1 MSLSYRCAVI
11 GNPIAHSLSPVIH
24 QQFAKQFDIELI
36 YEKILATEST
46 FRHVVENFF
55 TRGGLGL
62 NITSPFKRLAFE
74 MADIKTPAALKAG
87 SANTLWYEEN
97 KMIADS
103 TDGYGFDE
111 ALKSFGDCKQKRWL
125 ILGAGGVVGALL
137 PVIYSLA
144 PEAVTIANRRI
155 HKAELYQRSYPAV
168 NVCELSDLNIKP
180 DMIINAT
187 AMDFN
192 TQLFKSLNE
201 AFNESYCMDLSYA
214 RKPTSFTALAKKNGA
229 AKVIDGFAMLAHQG
243 ALSFYRWFGK
253 QPDSSMIEKAL

>member
-1 MSLSYRCAVI
+1 MSSSYRCAVV

-24 QQFAKQFDIELI
+24 QQFAKQFAIDLS
-36 YEKILATEST
+36 YEKILATKST
-46 FRHVVENFF
+46 FIKVVRDFF
-55 TRGGLGL
+55 VSGGLGL

-74 MADIKTPAALKAG
+74 VADKKTSAALKAG
-87 SANTLWYEEN
+87 CANTLWCEN
-97 KMIADS
+97 NMMIADS

-111 ALKSFGDCKQKRWL
+111 ALKTFGDCKQKHWL
-125 ILGAGGVVGALL
+125 ILGAGDVVGALL

-144 PEAVTIANRRI
+144 PEKVTIANRSI
-155 HKAELYQRSYPAV
+155 EKAKRFKESYPDIAV
-168 NVCELSDLNIKP
+168 MSLDKLSIKP

-192 TQLFKSLNE
+192 TQLLKSLND

-229 AKVIDGFAMLAHQG
+229 AKAIDGFTMLAHQG